1 MTDNPRHIATGARS
15 CRTIL
20 HSGQRESSLVRT
32 HRPQALSISLAKS
45 APLANATS
53 VSFVF
58 LKNGPLPRLLL
69 QDWANA
75 FEDFA
80 DNAALGEA
88 LELAISVDTAVAH
101 LTYSL
106 GEPRS
111 PLNCFDTYWRWLE
124 V

>member
-1 MTDNPRHIATGARS
+1 M
-15 CRTIL
+15 
-20 HSGQRESSLVRT
+20 
-32 HRPQALSISLAKS
+32 
-45 APLANATS
+45 
-53 VSFVF
+53 
-58 LKNGPLPRLLL
+58 